1 MKRVFG
7 IRHVH
12 VIMIFSAVTLA
23 YTLRLNM
30 SVAIVAMTDKSKA
43 NPYYPEFPWNE
54 MEKSKILSAFFWG
67 YPVLQIIAGNIAEKF
82 GAKQLIFVA
91 MTSTGLLTII
101 IPMLADWGY
110 FTVCILR
117 ILQGVLQTPPD
128 YVTWL
133 SGSQREGCV
142 MDLSTAVV
150 SGMGGPVDPSI
161 FPTDSI

>member
-1 MKRVFG
+1 
-7 IRHVH
+7 
-12 VIMIFSAVTLA
+12 
-23 YTLRLNM
+23 
-30 SVAIVAMTDKSKA
+30 
-43 NPYYPEFPWNE
+43 

-117 ILQGVLQTPPD
+117 ILQGVLQ
-128 YVTWL
+128 VTSSMQCYNNL
-133 SGSQREGCV
+133 RHIITRRFFIILLIKLFKF
-142 MDLSTAVV
+142 DN
-150 SGMGGPVDPSI
+150 
-161 FPTDSI
+161 